1 MTSFSYILHKCKVN
15 DFSVITPINS
25 VLKWVACLDFQ
36 DFPMDRMAELQVFGM
51 EVETVRRLAIEG
63 IAHDGTVHAI
73 GVGGMDT
80 ELVGA
85 AGLGVVVD
93 AGSTRVVMVVHCFY
107 VILTTIGRKNLDDM
121 KNVTEI
127 LR

>member
-1 MTSFSYILHKCKVN
+1 
-15 DFSVITPINS
+15 
-25 VLKWVACLDFQ
+25 
-36 DFPMDRMAELQVFGM
+36 MDRMTELQVFGM

-93 AGSTRVVMVVHCFY
+93 EGSSFIRGRQTVIPLVKGVGGCFAG
-107 VILTTIGRKNLDDM
+107 
-121 KNVTEI
+121 
-127 LR
+127 

>member
-1 MTSFSYILHKCKVN
+1 
-15 DFSVITPINS
+15 
-25 VLKWVACLDFQ
+25 
-36 DFPMDRMAELQVFGM
+36 M

-93 AGSTRVVMVVHCFY
+93 EGSTRVVMVVHCFY
-107 VILTTIGRKNLDDM
+107 VILTTIGRKNL
-121 KNVTEI
+121 NAVRGCVQI
-127 LR
+127 LRFAQDG

>member
-1 MTSFSYILHKCKVN
+1 MGG
-15 DFSVITPINS
+15 
-25 VLKWVACLDFQ
+25 LDFHY
-36 DFPMDRMAELQVFGM
+36 FSMGWMTELQVFGM

-93 AGSTRVVMVVHCFY
+93 EGSFFGCF
-107 VILTTIGRKNLDDM
+107 VS
-121 KNVTEI
+121 
-127 LR
+127 